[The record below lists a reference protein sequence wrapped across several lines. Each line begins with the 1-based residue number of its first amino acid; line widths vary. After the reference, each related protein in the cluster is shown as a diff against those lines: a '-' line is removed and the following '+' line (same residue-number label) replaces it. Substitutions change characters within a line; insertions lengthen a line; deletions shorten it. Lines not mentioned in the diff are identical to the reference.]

1 MGIGGVLLRRLA
13 GTAFLP
19 GAWLQSRFHGGIRI
33 LMYHRVSPTP
43 VYDQLTVTPERFA
56 RQMEYLRRHCRILG
70 LAQAVD
76 ELRSSEFVRSGI
88 VVTFDDGYRDNLEFA
103 LPILRRFE
111 IPATIFVTT
120 AFCDQTARHPRYP
133 DSPERLHLD
142 WHEVRELANAPG
154 ICIGSHTLTH
164 PYLSRTTDAQASA
177 EICSSKDRLAS
188 EVQGPVD
195 YFCYPSGDVTEREQ
209 QMVQSAG
216 YRAAVTVAPGVNSCG
231 VALHALRRT
240 EITDRDGVVDL
251 FMKVKGAYDPIHRL
265 LHWRRRRNFAKAAAA
280 AHLGVA
286 SGANK

>member
-1 MGIGGVLLRRLA
+1 MGIAGLFIRRLV
-13 GTAFLP
+13 GTVFLP

-43 VYDQLTVTPERFA
+43 VYDQLTVTPKRFA
-56 RQMEYLRRHCRILG
+56 EQMGHLRRHSRILS

-76 ELRSSEFVRSGI
+76 ELQNSEIVRSGI

-103 LPILRRFE
+103 LPILRQFD

-133 DSPERLHLD
+133 DSAERLHLD
-142 WHEVRELANAPG
+142 WREVRELANTPG
-154 ICIGSHTLTH
+154 LTIGSHTLTH
-164 PYLSRTTDAQASA
+164 PYLSRTTDAQATA
-177 EICSSKDRLAS
+177 EICSSKDRLAL
-188 EVQGPVD
+188 EVQGSVD

-216 YRAAVTVAPGVNSCG
+216 YRAAVTVAPGVNSG
-231 VALHALRRT
+231 GTALHALRRT
-240 EITDRDGVVDL
+240 EVTDRDGVVDL
-251 FMKVKGAYDPIHRL
+251 FMKVNGAYDPIHRL
-265 LHWRRRRNFAKAAAA
+265 LHWRRRRNFAKAAAVA
-280 AHLGVA
+280 RLGVA